1 MEHRVV
7 TDFIEKWSARKAEKP
22 RAGARNVVETFRL
35 RIAEQKDY
43 LEAYERDPAGFN
55 KWRSTWFQR
64 VPGGFGVSIGRD
76 AVSAGQ
82 GLSYVVV
89 ETAKEVAEFLDD
101 LAQHAEQDL
110 GFQKALEE
118 NRARRAAV
126 LNAAKARSKAARA
139 DTVKSPAK
147 APRAKTGPKKSKSKA
162 SE

>member
-1 MEHRVV
+1 M

-147 APRAKTGPKKSKSKA
+147 APRAKTGPRNSKSKA
-162 SE
+162 GE

>member
-1 MEHRVV
+1 M